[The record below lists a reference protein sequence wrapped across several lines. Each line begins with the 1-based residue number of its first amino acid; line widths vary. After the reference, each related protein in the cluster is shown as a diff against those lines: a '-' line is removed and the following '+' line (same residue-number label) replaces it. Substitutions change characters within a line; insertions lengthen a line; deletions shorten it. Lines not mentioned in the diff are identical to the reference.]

1 MGKEILFTLAQDVS
15 YNTTDLVAKLRGLQ
29 EKGLEKYYDPKF
41 LDEFIADR
49 QQRGGDGFSFD
60 WYPRNAPGQWMS
72 QNISVPG
79 TVISEPITLERV
91 QQELEDEKFGYVVIA
106 TYLSGYGTF
115 KDVAKYIRQKRP
127 DVKVIAAATGALIE
141 ESSQLADYTLKG
153 DQVSDLRVIIGQPKT
168 DPLKVVSVRSDT
180 RTYFDGVT
188 KKGSLALLISS
199 LGCMYGCDFCPS
211 TAQFGTNFVAPFSAE
226 EIKDEIIAAHD
237 RIAPANKVFSV
248 SLAEPQ
254 GLGNIRL
261 WKDVFRLCRD
271 LPFRCDLV
279 STTSSRVI
287 QRYSLDELTGGSL
300 RLSTINIGVES
311 LLKGYKKNKNINL
324 KSVISRLQSAGIN
337 VVSTFIV
344 GLDWHTK
351 ENVRDEIKLLRD
363 LGSSGY
369 IAANLEMKPKT
380 PLYNAYKNSGRLLD
394 VPPEL
399 LSFYGY
405 QAFTHPHFATGF
417 NDMLPLLGEIEE
429 ELSDGKRTLGAN
441 LAVFLSRQNEYEA
454 AQRATINRI
463 LTDFQSGLDP
473 ESYPDGVSAAVEKFA
488 AQLYFHLAF
497 RQMDLFHPFIII

>member
-15 YNTTDLVAKLRGLQ
+15 YNTTDLTAKLRGLQ
-29 EKGLEKYYDPKF
+29 AKGLEKYYDPKF
-41 LDEFIADR
+41 LNEFISAR
-49 QQRGGDGFSFD
+49 EQKQGDGFSFD
-60 WYPRNAPGQWMS
+60 WYPQNAPGRWMS
-72 QNISVPG
+72 QNVSAPG
-79 TVISEPITLERV
+79 TVISEPITLERI
-91 QQELEDEKFGYVVIA
+91 QQELEDERFGYVVIA
-106 TYLSGYGTF
+106 TYLSGYNTF
-115 KDVAKYIRQKRP
+115 KDAANYIRQKRP
-127 DVKVIAAATGALIE
+127 DVKVIAATTGALIE
-141 ESSQLADYTLKG
+141 ESSRLADYTLKG
-153 DQVSDLRVIIGQPKT
+153 DQVGDLRAIIGQPKT

-188 KKGSLALLISS
+188 KKGSYALLISS

-211 TAQFGTNFVAPFSAE
+211 TAQFGTNFVTPFTAE

-237 RIAPANKVFSV
+237 RIAPASKVFSV

-271 LPFRCDLV
+271 LPFQCDLV

-287 QRYSLDELTGGSL
+287 QRYSLDELTEGSL

-311 LLKGYKKNKNINL
+311 LLKGYKKNKNVDL

-351 ENVRDEIKLLRD
+351 ENVRDEIKLLKD

-380 PLYNAYKNSGRLLD
+380 PLYNVYKKNGRLLD

-405 QAFTHPHFATGF
+405 QAHTHPHFAAGF
-417 NDMLPLLGEIEE
+417 NDMLPLLGEIED
-429 ELSDGKRTLGAN
+429 ELSDGNRTLGAN
-441 LAVFLSRQNEYEA
+441 LAVYLSRQTEHESH
-454 AQRATINRI
+454 QRATINRM
-463 LTDFQSGLDP
+463 LTDFKINLDP
-473 ESYPDGVSAAVEKFA
+473 ESYPDGVSEAVDKFA

-497 RQMDLFHPFIII
+497 RHMDLFHPFIII

>member
-1 MGKEILFTLAQDVS
+1 MGKEILFTLAQDIS
-15 YNTTDLVAKLRGLQ
+15 YNTTDLVAKL
-29 EKGLEKYYDPKF
+29 KGLRAKSFEEYYDPKF
-41 LDEFIADR
+41 LDEFISAR
-49 QQRGGDGFSFD
+49 EQKQGDGFSFD
-60 WYPRNAPGQWMS
+60 WYPQNAPGQWMS
-72 QNISVPG
+72 QNVSAPG
-79 TVISEPITLERV
+79 TVIPEPITLERI
-91 QQELEDEKFGYVVIA
+91 QEELEDEKFGYVVIA

-115 KDVAKYIRQKRP
+115 KDVANYVRQKRP

-141 ESSQLADYTLKG
+141 ESSQLVDYTLKG
-153 DQVSDLRVIIGQPKT
+153 DQVSDLRAIIGQPQI

-180 RTYFDGVT
+180 RTHFDGVT
-188 KKGSLALLISS
+188 KKGSYALLISS

-226 EIKDEIIAAHD
+226 EIKDEIVAARD
-237 RIAPANKVFSV
+237 KISPGSKVFSV

-261 WKDVFRLCRD
+261 WKEIFRLCRD

-279 STTSSRVI
+279 STTSSKVI
-287 QRYSLDELTGGSL
+287 QKYSLDELTQGAL

-311 LLKGYKKNKNINL
+311 LLQGYHKNKNVDLKAVIN
-324 KSVISRLQSAGIN
+324 RLQNAGIN

-380 PLYNAYKNSGRLLD
+380 PLYNVYKTSGRLLE

-405 QAFTHPHFATGF
+405 QAFTHPHFAAGF
-417 NDMLPLLGEIEE
+417 NDMLPLLEEIDE
-429 ELSDGKRTLGAN
+429 ELSDGNRTLGAN
-441 LAVFLSRQNEYEA
+441 LAVYLSRQYEPDSQ
-454 AQRATINRI
+454 QRSTINRM
-463 LTDFQSGLDP
+463 LADFKAGLDP
-473 ESYPDGVSAAVEKFA
+473 EAYPDGVSIAVEKFA

-497 RQMDLFHPFIII
+497 CQMDLFHPFIII

>member
-29 EKGLEKYYDPKF
+29 AKGLEKYYAPKF
-41 LDEFIADR
+41 LDEFIAAREQKSADN
-49 QQRGGDGFSFD
+49 FSFD
-60 WYPRNAPGQWMS
+60 WYPQNAPGQWMS
-72 QNISVPG
+72 QNVSVPG
-79 TVISEPITLERV
+79 TVIPEPITLERV
-91 QQELEDEKFGYVVIA
+91 KEELEDEKFGYVVIA

-115 KDVAKYIRQKRP
+115 KEVARYIRQKRH
-127 DVKVIAAATGALIE
+127 DVKIIAAATGALIE

-153 DQVSDLRVIIGQPKT
+153 DQVRDLRAIISQPET

-180 RTYFDGVT
+180 RTHFDGVT
-188 KKGSLALLISS
+188 KNGSLALLISS

-211 TAQFGTNFVAPFSAE
+211 TAQFGTNFIAPFSAE
-226 EIKDEIIAAHD
+226 EIRDEIVAAHD
-237 RIAPANKVFSV
+237 KIAPGSKVFSV

-254 GLGNIRL
+254 GLGSIRL

-279 STTSSRVI
+279 TTTSSKVV
-287 QRYSLDELTGGSL
+287 QKYSLDELTQGAL
-300 RLSTINIGVES
+300 RLSTVNIGVES
-311 LLKGYKKNKNINL
+311 LLQGYHKNKNVDL
-324 KSVISRLQSAGIN
+324 KAVIRRLQEAGIN

-351 ENVRDEIKLLRD
+351 QNVREEVILLKD
-363 LGSSGY
+363 LESSGY

-441 LAVFLSRQNEYEA
+441 LAVYLSRQNEAESQ
-454 AQRATINRI
+454 QRSTINRM
-463 LTDFQSGLDP
+463 LTDFKTNLDP
-473 ESYPDGVSAAVEKFA
+473 ESYPDGVSEAVDKFA